1 MNMHTPEQALSL
13 ALDKWESAQYTS
25 NIYRTRCKELAQRIT
40 ELENIIIGIADTE
53 LDLETLCAE
62 TIIAMRNL
70 SDEGNDDAREFLI
83 VNHERVA
90 EVM

>member
-1 MNMHTPEQALSL
+1 MNTHTPEQAL
-13 ALDKWESAQYTS
+13 AVAMDKLESAQYTS

-70 SDEGNDDAREFLI
+70 SDEGNDDAREFLVI
-83 VNHERVA
+83 NHERVA

>member
-1 MNMHTPEQALSL
+1 MNMHTPEQALAL
-13 ALDKWESAQYTS
+13 AMDKLEAAQYTS

-62 TIIAMRNL
+62 TIFAMRNL
-70 SDEGNDDAREFLI
+70 SDEGNDDAREFLVI
-83 VNHERVA
+83 NHERVA